1 MQVRDQGNERPAVY
15 VYSTFCVRLASL
27 ADSDCHENVYPAAQT
42 VSMNRI
48 LVCLNS
54 TAGLDR
60 SRTHTKTDK
69 SRVIRTHPYCG
80 KTDNIA
86 MLILNSCKTSQIS
99 PLLTV
104 KLRITL

>member
-54 TAGLDR
+54 TAGLGSIEDSHENGQEQGDQNPSVLRQDR
-60 SRTHTKTDK
+60 
-69 SRVIRTHPYCG
+69 
-80 KTDNIA
+80 
-86 MLILNSCKTSQIS
+86 
-99 PLLTV
+99 
-104 KLRITL
+104 